1 LIHNFLIGA
10 SVVTI
15 TTMEKLTLVKI
26 GGNIIDDENAL
37 TDFLTL
43 FQQLPGKKILVHGGG
58 KIATELSKKM
68 GLNPEMVKGRRVTD
82 AEMLKVVTM
91 VYAGL
96 TNKTIIAKLQGLGN
110 NALGLTGADGNLIIA
125 EKRPITDV
133 DFGFVGDITE
143 ANVNT
148 EFLTSLINQN
158 IVPVFSAITHDGQ
171 GQLFNTN
178 ADTIASTIAVAL
190 AAIYDVR
197 LIYSFEKKG
206 VLKDINDENSVI
218 SSINEANFNSFVEQK
233 IIADG
238 MIPKITNA
246 LQAVNKG
253 VSQVIIKNA
262 NDLLDQTA
270 GTIVTK

>member
-1 LIHNFLIGA
+1 
-10 SVVTI
+10 
-15 TTMEKLTLVKI
+15 MEKLTLVKI
-26 GGNIIDDENAL
+26 GGNIIDNENAL

-96 TNKTIIAKLQGLGN
+96 TNKTIIAKLQGLN
-110 NALGLTGADGNLIIA
+110 CNALGLTGADGNVIVA
-125 EKRPITDV
+125 EKRPVTDV
-133 DFGFVGDITE
+133 DFGFVGDISE
-143 ANVNT
+143 ENVNT
-148 EFLTSLINQN
+148 DFLSSILNQD

-178 ADTIASTIAVAL
+178 ADTIASTLAIAL
-190 AAIYDVR
+190 APFYEVS

-218 SSINEANFNSFVEQK
+218 STINDENFTELINQN

-253 VSQVIIKNA
+253 VLQVIIKKA
-262 NDLLDQTA
+262 NDLLDENT
-270 GTIVTK
+270 GTIITK

>member
-1 LIHNFLIGA
+1 
-10 SVVTI
+10 
-15 TTMEKLTLVKI
+15 MEKLTLVKI
-26 GGNIIDDENAL
+26 GGNIIDNEEAL
-37 TDFLTL
+37 TDFLNL
-43 FQQLPGKKILVHGGG
+43 FHQIPGKKILVHGGG
-58 KIATELSKKM
+58 KIATELSKKI
-68 GLNPEMVKGRRVTD
+68 GLNPEMVKGRRITD

-96 TNKTIIAKLQGLGN
+96 TNKTIVAKLQGLN
-110 NALGLTGADGNLIIA
+110 DNAIGLTGADGNVIVA
-125 EKRPITDV
+125 EKRPVFEV
-133 DFGFVGDITE
+133 DYGFVGDIFE
-143 ANVNT
+143 ENINT
-148 EFLTSLINQN
+148 EFLCDLLDKKFL
-158 IVPVFSAITHDGQ
+158 PVFSAITHDGQ

-178 ADTIASTIAVAL
+178 ADTIASTIAIAL
-190 AAIYDVR
+190 ASFYQVD

-218 SSINEANFNSFVEQK
+218 HSINELNFNNFVEQK

-262 NDLLDQTA
+262 NDLLNPLA
-270 GTIVTK
+270 GTIVSK

>member
-1 LIHNFLIGA
+1 
-10 SVVTI
+10 
-15 TTMEKLTLVKI
+15 MEKLTLVKI

-37 TDFLTL
+37 NALLNL
-43 FQQLPGKKILVHGGG
+43 FHQLPGKKILVHGGG
-58 KIATELSKKM
+58 KIATELSKKL
-68 GLNPEMVKGRRVTD
+68 GLDPEMVKGRRVTD

-96 TNKTIIAKLQGLGN
+96 TNKTIIAKLQGLN
-110 NALGLTGADGNLIIA
+110 CNALGLTGADGNVIVA
-125 EKRPITDV
+125 EKRPMVEV

-143 ANVNT
+143 ENVNT
-148 EFLTSLINQN
+148 TFLSNLINQD

-178 ADTIASTIAVAL
+178 ADTIASTLAVAL
-190 AAIYDVR
+190 APFYDVS

-218 SSINEANFNSFVEQK
+218 PTINELNFNNFVEQN

-253 VSQVIIKNA
+253 VSRVIIKNV
-262 NDLLDQTA
+262 NDLLDDMA

>member
-1 LIHNFLIGA
+1 M
-10 SVVTI
+10 VKI

-26 GGNIIDDENAL
+26 GGNIIDNETAL
-37 TDFLTL
+37 TDFLNL
-43 FQQLPGKKILVHGGG
+43 FHRIQGKKILVHGGG
-58 KIATELSKKM
+58 KIATELSQKL
-68 GLNPEMVKGRRVTD
+68 GLNPEMVKGRRITD

-96 TNKTIIAKLQGLGN
+96 TNKTIVAKLQALKE
-110 NALGLTGADGNLIIA
+110 NALGLTGADGNVIVA
-125 EKRPITDV
+125 EKRPIFEV
-133 DFGFVGDITE
+133 DYGFVGDISE
-143 ANVNT
+143 ENINT
-148 EFLTSLINQN
+148 DFLRDLLDRNYL
-158 IVPVFSAITHDGQ
+158 PVFSAITHDGQ

-178 ADTIASTIAVAL
+178 ADTVASTISIAL
-190 AAIYDVR
+190 AQFYEVD

-218 SSINEANFNSFVEQK
+218 HSINELNFNTFVEEK

-246 LQAVNKG
+246 LQAVDKG
-253 VSQVIIKNA
+253 VSKVIIKNA
-262 NDLLDQTA
+262 NDLLDAFA

>member
-1 LIHNFLIGA
+1 
-10 SVVTI
+10 
-15 TTMEKLTLVKI
+15 MEKLTLVKI

-37 TDFLTL
+37 NNFLSL
-43 FQQLPGKKILVHGGG
+43 FQQLPGKKVLVHGGG
-58 KIATELSKKM
+58 KIATELSKKI
-68 GLNPEMVKGRRVTD
+68 GLDPEMVKGRRVTD

-96 TNKTIIAKLQGLGN
+96 TNKTIVAKLQGLGS
-110 NALGLTGADGNLIIA
+110 NALGLTGADGNVIVA
-125 EKRPITDV
+125 EKRPVVEV
-133 DFGFVGDITE
+133 DFGFVGDVTE
-143 ANVNT
+143 ENVNV
-148 EFLTSLINQN
+148 EFLQTLFSDAIT
-158 IVPVFSAITHDGQ
+158 PVFSAITHDGQ

-178 ADTIASTIAVAL
+178 ADTVASTIAVAL
-190 AAIYDVR
+190 ARIYDVR
-197 LIYSFEKKG
+197 LIYGFEKKG
-206 VLKDINDENSVI
+206 VMKDINDENSVI

-262 NDLLDQTA
+262 NDLLDDMA

>member
-1 LIHNFLIGA
+1 M
-10 SVVTI
+10 VTI

-43 FQQLPGKKILVHGGG
+43 FQQLPEKKILVHGGG

-96 TNKTIIAKLQGLGN
+96 TNKTIIAKLQGLN
-110 NALGLTGADGNLIIA
+110 CNALGLTGADGNVIVA
-125 EKRPITDV
+125 EKRPVTDV

-148 EFLTSLINQN
+148 DFLASILNQN
-158 IVPVFSAITHDGQ
+158 MVPVFSAITHDGQ

-190 AAIYDVR
+190 ASTYDVR

-206 VLKDINDENSVI
+206 VLKDINDENSII

-238 MIPKITNA
+238 MIPKISNA
-246 LQAVNKG
+246 LQAVEKG
-253 VSQVIIKNA
+253 VAQVIIKNA
-262 NDLLDQTA
+262 NDLLDEFA

>member
-1 LIHNFLIGA
+1 
-10 SVVTI
+10 
-15 TTMEKLTLVKI
+15 MEKLTLVKI

-37 TDFLTL
+37 NAFLNI
-43 FQQLPGKKILVHGGG
+43 FQLVPGKKILVHGGG
-58 KIATELSKKM
+58 KIATQLSEKL

-96 TNKTIIAKLQGLGN
+96 TNKTIVAKLQGLGS
-110 NALGLTGADGNLIIA
+110 NALGLTGADGNVIVA
-125 EKRPITDV
+125 EKRPVVEV
-133 DFGFVGDITE
+133 DFGFVGDVS
-143 ANVNT
+143 NQSVNT
-148 EFLTSLINQN
+148 KFLTNLINQD
-158 IVPVFSAITHDGQ
+158 ILPVFSAITHDGK

-178 ADTIASTIAVAL
+178 ADTIASTLAVAL
-190 AAIYDVR
+190 APFYDVS

-218 SSINEANFNSFVEQK
+218 SSINELNFNNFVEQK
-233 IIADG
+233 VIADG

-246 LQAVNKG
+246 LQAVNQG
-253 VSQVIIKNA
+253 VKQVIIKNA
-262 NDLLDQTA
+262 NDLLDDMA

>member
-1 LIHNFLIGA
+1 
-10 SVVTI
+10 
-15 TTMEKLTLVKI
+15 MKKLTLVKI
-26 GGNIIDDENAL
+26 GGNIIDDEKSLNA
-37 TDFLTL
+37 FLNI
-43 FQQLPGKKILVHGGG
+43 FQLVPGKKVLVHGGG

-68 GLNPEMVKGRRVTD
+68 GLNPEMVNGRRVTD

-96 TNKTIIAKLQGLGN
+96 TNKTIVAKLQGLDC
-110 NALGLTGADGNLIIA
+110 NALGLTGADGNVIVA

-148 EFLTSLINQN
+148 EFLTSIINQN
-158 IVPVFSAITHDGQ
+158 IIPVFSAITHDGQ

-178 ADTIASTIAVAL
+178 ADTIASTLAVAL
-190 AAIYDVR
+190 APFYEVS

-253 VSQVIIKNA
+253 VSRVIIKKA
-262 NDLLDQTA
+262 NDLLDDRA

>member
-1 LIHNFLIGA
+1 
-10 SVVTI
+10 
-15 TTMEKLTLVKI
+15 MEKLTLVKI

-37 TDFLTL
+37 NAFLNI
-43 FQQLPGKKILVHGGG
+43 FQLVPGKKVLVHGGG

-197 LIYSFEKKG
+197 LIYSF
-206 VLKDINDENSVI
+206 
-218 SSINEANFNSFVEQK
+218 
-233 IIADG
+233 
-238 MIPKITNA
+238 
-246 LQAVNKG
+246 
-253 VSQVIIKNA
+253 
-262 NDLLDQTA
+262 
-270 GTIVTK
+270 

>member
-1 LIHNFLIGA
+1 
-10 SVVTI
+10 
-15 TTMEKLTLVKI
+15 MEKLTLVKI

-37 TDFLTL
+37 NAFLHI
-43 FQQLPGKKILVHGGG
+43 FQQLSGKKILVHGGG

-96 TNKTIIAKLQGLGN
+96 TNKTIIAKLQGLN
-110 NALGLTGADGNLIIA
+110 CNALGLTGSDGNVIVA
-125 EKRPITDV
+125 EKRPVIDV

-148 EFLTSLINQN
+148 DFLASILNQN
-158 IVPVFSAITHDGQ
+158 MVPVFSAITHDGQ

-178 ADTIASTIAVAL
+178 ADTIASTLAVAL
-190 AAIYDVR
+190 APFYDVS

-218 SSINEANFNSFVEQK
+218 SSINELNFNNFVEQK
-233 IIADG
+233 VIADG

-246 LQAVNKG
+246 LQAVNQG
-253 VSQVIIKNA
+253 VKQVIIKNA
-262 NDLLDQTA
+262 NDLLDDMA

>member
-1 LIHNFLIGA
+1 
-10 SVVTI
+10 
-15 TTMEKLTLVKI
+15 MEKLTLVKI
-26 GGNIIDDENAL
+26 GGNIIDNENAL
-37 TDFLTL
+37 NDFLNL

-96 TNKTIIAKLQGLGN
+96 TNKTIIAKLQGLGS
-110 NALGLTGADGNLIIA
+110 NALGLTGADGNVIVA
-125 EKRPITDV
+125 KKRPITEV
-133 DFGFVGDITE
+133 DFGFVGDVTE
-143 ANVNT
+143 ENVNT
-148 EFLTSLINQN
+148 EFLSSLINQN

-178 ADTIASTIAVAL
+178 ADTIASTLAVAL
-190 AAIYDVR
+190 AAIYNVQ

-262 NDLLDQTA
+262 NDLLNQTA

>member
-1 LIHNFLIGA
+1 
-10 SVVTI
+10 
-15 TTMEKLTLVKI
+15 MEKLTLVKI
-26 GGNIIDDENAL
+26 GGNIIDNEEAL
-37 TDFLTL
+37 TDFLNL
-43 FQQLPGKKILVHGGG
+43 FHQIPGKKILVHGGG
-58 KIATELSKKM
+58 KIATELSKKI
-68 GLNPEMVKGRRVTD
+68 GLNPEMVKGRRITD

-96 TNKTIIAKLQGLGN
+96 TNKTIVAKLQGLN
-110 NALGLTGADGNLIIA
+110 DNAIGLTGADGNVIVA
-125 EKRPITDV
+125 EKRPVFEV
-133 DFGFVGDITE
+133 DYGFVGDISE
-143 ANVNT
+143 ENINT
-148 EFLTSLINQN
+148 EFLCDLLDKKFL
-158 IVPVFSAITHDGQ
+158 PVFSAITHDGQ

-178 ADTIASTIAVAL
+178 ADTIASTIAIAL
-190 AAIYDVR
+190 ASFYQVD

-218 SSINEANFNSFVEQK
+218 HSINELNFNNFVEQK

-262 NDLLDQTA
+262 NDLLNPLA
-270 GTIVTK
+270 GTIVSK

>member
-1 LIHNFLIGA
+1 M
-10 SVVTI
+10 VTI
-15 TTMEKLTLVKI
+15 ITMEKLTLVKI

-37 TDFLTL
+37 NDFLTL
-43 FQQLPGKKILVHGGG
+43 FQLLPGKKVLVHGGG

-68 GLNPEMVKGRRVTD
+68 GLDPEMVKGRRVTD

-96 TNKTIIAKLQGLGN
+96 TNKTIIAKLQGLGC
-110 NALGLTGADGNLIIA
+110 NALGLTGADGNVIVA
-125 EKRPITDV
+125 EKRPVTDV

-148 EFLTSLINQN
+148 EFLTSIINQN
-158 IVPVFSAITHDGQ
+158 IIPVFSAITHDGQ

-178 ADTIASTIAVAL
+178 ADTIASTLAVAL
-190 AAIYDVR
+190 APFYEVS

-218 SSINEANFNSFVEQK
+218 SSINELNFNNFVEEN
-233 IIADG
+233 IISDG

-253 VSQVIIKNA
+253 VSRVIIKNA
-262 NDLLDQTA
+262 NDLLDDMA
-270 GTIVTK
+270 GTIVAK